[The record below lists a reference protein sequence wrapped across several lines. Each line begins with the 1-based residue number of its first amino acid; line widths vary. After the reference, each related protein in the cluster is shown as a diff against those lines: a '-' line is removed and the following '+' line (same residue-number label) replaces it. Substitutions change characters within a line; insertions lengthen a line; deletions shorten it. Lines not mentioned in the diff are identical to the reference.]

1 VSNSFWV
8 VVPNPFAQNK
18 YITHEVIA
26 SILNWHICNAW
37 IIEHM
42 RYSWIPGRAINTVP
56 FPSHLSEEDCR
67 ALTEAIWK
75 LEAAAKANQSVPLEA
90 TQTID
95 TILKY
100 AYNLDDST
108 FERLRKISQWD
119 SDPQI
124 TLDPIPDADK
134 TNWILSGVVDSIN
147 AEEGT
152 ITLWMEGFEELQTVQ
167 IAASMPGWMLRPG
180 VAFRTKIPRDY
191 VTSGLIR
198 PDSVDWGVFR
208 PQPYTYM
215 TEEELFGELA
225 KRLHE
230 DDKQRI
236 G

>member
-1 VSNSFWV
+1 
-8 VVPNPFAQNK
+8 
-18 YITHEVIA
+18 
-26 SILNWHICNAW
+26 
-37 IIEHM
+37 
-42 RYSWIPGRAINTVP
+42 
-56 FPSHLSEEDCR
+56 LS
-67 ALTEAIWK
+67 
-75 LEAAAKANQSVPLEA
+75 
-90 TQTID
+90 
-95 TILKY
+95 
-100 AYNLDDST
+100 
-108 FERLRKISQWD
+108 
-119 SDPQI
+119 

-152 ITLWMEGFEELQTVQ
+152 ITLWMEGFEELQRVQ

-215 TEEELFGELA
+215 AEEELFAELSHI
-225 KRLHE
+225 LHE
-230 DDKQRI
+230 DDRNRI